1 MLAERYF
8 EALAATLQTLRETQ
22 LGSIDRA
29 AELIVE
35 SVTNGGALHLYDT
48 GHMLER
54 EAVHR
59 AGGLVMVTPF
69 HFTLDLTNPA
79 RPRPGA
85 AGPSAADTVG
95 LVRYALAASRI
106 RSGDVL
112 LIGSVSGRA
121 AIPIELALQ
130 ARAMGVKVIALTS
143 IAYSKVAEVQH
154 PGGKRLYEVADL
166 AIDYVGSIGD
176 AALEVDGV
184 ETSICPTS
192 GIVAAAIIWAL
203 TAQIVE
209 RLLAKGLSPHVF
221 RSVNLPDGPAFNDRQ
236 RQEYERLGY

>member
-8 EALAATLQTLRETQ
+8 EALFATLRTLRESQ
-22 LGSIDRA
+22 LESIDQA
-29 AELIVE
+29 AAMVVE
-35 SVTNGGALHLYDT
+35 SVTKGGVIHLFDT

-69 HFTLDLTNPA
+69 HFALDLSNPA
-79 RPRPGA
+79 RPRPGD
-85 AGPSAADTVG
+85 AGASADDVVG
-95 LVRYALAASRI
+95 LVRCALAASRV

-121 AIPIELALQ
+121 AVPIELALQ
-130 ARAMGVKVIALTS
+130 ARAMGVKVVALTS
-143 IAYSKVAEVQH
+143 TEYSRLAEVQH
-154 PGGKRLYEVADL
+154 YGGKRLYEVADL
-166 AIDYVGSIGD
+166 ALDYVGPIGD
-176 AALEVDGV
+176 AALEVEGV
-184 ETSICPTS
+184 ETGVCPTS
-192 GIVAAAIIWAL
+192 GIIAATIIWAL

-209 RLLAKGLSPHVF
+209 RLLSRGLTPHVF

-236 RQEYERLGY
+236 RREYERLGY

>member
-8 EALAATLQTLRETQ
+8 DALTATLQTLRETQ
-22 LGSIDRA
+22 LGAIDRA
-29 AELIVE
+29 AEMVVA
-35 SVTNGGALHLYDT
+35 SVTNGGVLHLFDT

-69 HFTLDLTNPA
+69 HFTLDLANPA
-79 RPRPGA
+79 RARAGDS
-85 AGPSAADTVG
+85 GPSAEDVGG
-95 LVRYALAASRI
+95 LVRYALAGSRI
-106 RSGDVL
+106 VAGDVL

-121 AIPIELALQ
+121 TIPIELAIQ
-130 ARAMGVKVIALTS
+130 ARAMGVKVVALTS
-143 IAYSKVAEVQH
+143 IAYSKLAEVQH

-166 AIDYVGSIGD
+166 AIDYVGPVGD
-176 AALEVDGV
+176 AALEVEGV
-184 ETSICPTS
+184 DTGICPTS
-192 GIVAAAIIWAL
+192 GIVAATIIWAL

-209 RLLAKGLSPHVF
+209 RLLAKGLTPHAF

-236 RQEYERLGY
+236 RKEYERLGY